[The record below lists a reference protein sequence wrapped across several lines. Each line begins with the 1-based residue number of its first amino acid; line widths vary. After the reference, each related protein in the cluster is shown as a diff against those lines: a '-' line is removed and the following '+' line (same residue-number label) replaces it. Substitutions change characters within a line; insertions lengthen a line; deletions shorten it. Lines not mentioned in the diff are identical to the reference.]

1 MTTQTPSGFSLQR
14 ALHMLGG
21 VIESVDSIR
30 RFLDERT
37 GTFDVHLFLSYV
49 LKGLFFRVLASWS
62 YVGAAFAVFC
72 FVSFTGRE
80 AKETPRARRDAA
92 TPRARDEE
100 ARKELPPSA
109 SSMFSLPWILQ
120 MLGVAIESVDRIL
133 RFLDDNTGTFDVY
146 LFLSYVLKGF
156 LFNIL
161 ASWSYVGA
169 GLVIFYCVSSRGH
182 EAQLDKKI
190 ALARTDAATFKDL
203 YKEAG
208 IELPP
213 WITFPEE
220 ERAEWLSKIINQLW
234 PNVEEYAR
242 DYCKYIMQPYLASRL
257 KFINFKFSK
266 IHLGDVA
273 PMVTGVKVHN
283 STSRHRITMDV
294 NIVFTGNNS
303 FEISAIGFE
312 AGIKEFK
319 ISGQMRIVLS
329 PLENYAPF
337 IRGFQAFF
345 LRKPDF
351 HFKFTKVAEPLNY
364 FEDVFGDL
372 MLKTWV
378 FPEKYCSVND
388 TLDQMPVVQGVIRL
402 TSVRAEDLAREASRC
417 TISLRVQEH
426 TAETTKRSCNPIW
439 NDLSYEYW
447 VENRDSEVVEFEIYD
462 GNSFIGCCELE
473 VQRIY
478 EGIDEANPIQLT
490 DATLGRLYVNATWY
504 DLKNEVIPYETE
516 EGPFHAAVLVVWV
529 DSVIGLTGKPNPT
542 VQLRV
547 GDDKPLKTRKE
558 QKANNPVFEEDFFL
572 FVKDP
577 RTEELKVEVIDMKT
591 VQSLGA
597 LKFSIVDLLT
607 EPNLEILAKEYS
619 LDGSSAFIQLSMS
632 LRIMKP
638 NCSTQNAGS
647 STSIQ
652 DVTDAVPTASTEPTA
667 ETTCVEEVIPAVA
680 TPLTQNS
687 PSSTCSEESL
697 DRATPTSSAA
707 TREPGRIQLTV
718 KYEPNILTVVVH
730 QIENLP
736 VGKSGELPDT
746 KVKLH
751 LLRDRSKD
759 IKQKTSL
766 IRGDCNPKYD
776 ERFECAIQP
785 IELTQ
790 CILEVRVI
798 KKRGISS
805 LAMGQVILDC
815 SSLPDSS
822 EMPQWYDLTP
832 AADCEREGSRQSIR
846 SRRWRSSFHR
856 ITK

>member
-294 NIVFTGNNS
+294 NIV
-303 FEISAIGFE
+303 
-312 AGIKEFK
+312 
-319 ISGQMRIVLS
+319 
-329 PLENYAPF
+329 
-337 IRGFQAFF
+337 
-345 LRKPDF
+345 
-351 HFKFTKVAEPLNY
+351 Y

-652 DVTDAVPTASTEPTA
+652 VTDVTDAVPTASTEPTA